1 MTSKNT
7 EDVPSLPWRLG
18 SSIVMGLTG
27 TISRTFL
34 LAGQRLEVYGLD
46 EFLVLL
52 DGRKDVEDRERGLIT
67 GM

>member
-1 MTSKNT
+1 
-7 EDVPSLPWRLG
+7 
-18 SSIVMGLTG
+18 MGLTG